1 MIIAVLDIGSNT
13 SKVLLVENNLSREF
27 QVVGQKSL
35 PLRLANFT
43 SREHNFLPLESMVN
57 IFNVIQDLIDY
68 ALGYKPDKFS
78 VVGTEALRKISNSKD
93 LCIAVKERF
102 GLQLRI
108 LSGAEEASGVVEG
121 LLTDP
126 NIASLSQFCAIDL
139 GGGSLEVVKVVDGN
153 CEKKVSL
160 PLGAVVLARKY
171 FKDLHEKPSLEN
183 IDQLVKEVN
192 SELSRNC
199 TDILSSTTSLVG
211 TGGAVVYLRKIIGIE
226 NGDNFDGECT
236 IKLSDVQSIE
246 RKIISTN
253 LDERIELFPNL
264 PMDRADI
271 FPAAVVVI
279 LQIMKFAK
287 ADKITHSFHN
297 LRYGIA
303 RQVLVN

>member
-1 MIIAVLDIGSNT
+1 MG
-13 SKVLLVENNLSREF
+13 
-27 QVVGQKSL
+27 
-35 PLRLANFT
+35 
-43 SREHNFLPLESMVN
+43 N
-57 IFNVIQDLIDY
+57 IFNVIQDLIDF

-102 GLQLRI
+102 GLNLRI
-108 LSGAEEASGVVEG
+108 LSGAEEASGIVEG

-171 FKDLHEKPSLEN
+171 FKDLNEKPSLEN

-199 TDILSSTTSLVG
+199 TDILTSTTSLVG